1 MEKEVDKK
9 IEFLSEMKKCITA
22 KKILI
27 VFLFI
32 FLSFCAPKKKI
43 EIAPQVIEYENKTK
57 EADTLLKKGSYACL
71 KEAFQ
76 IYNDLL
82 SRQISQE
89 QTKEKLV
96 KTGLLLTLRE
106 KELGILKNKY
116 LEQPS
121 DIIKG
126 SPSLSEFSIYLEIV
140 NLIPTETKGA
150 TQDAQADFSQVRA
163 TWDKLR
169 KNIDAW
175 NKQLMEK
182 SETDEFFAYLYVS
195 LNRSLPFHIKAKEK
209 PDFARLLE
217 VFPDSPLIKYM
228 LSLYPKENQ
237 KSLEELIQKEP
248 RFHEAHYF
256 LGEIALG
263 RGQLITAERNFL
275 KAYEQIPESSST
287 IISLA
292 SICFS
297 FEELE
302 ESIEF
307 YEEALRMAPAYR
319 AALLGKALC
328 LGYLGKNEEAIEILN
343 MLINLGK
350 YLMGEARYWLAW
362 NHNELE
368 NLDEAWEN
376 IEKAK
381 NYVIGYA
388 EVLSLAG
395 IIAFKKEKLKVAEEN
410 LKEALKLDRS
420 DCEAFYYLGKVYAV
434 YQDWKKSGDYYE
446 KAALCNE
453 GKEKNLNERIK
464 KIENSDFSE
473 ERKLRLIKKKRIQ
486 LRKTV
491 LTKAT
496 FFYNAAAGYFNAGMK
511 EQALNLA
518 QKASLHSALKE
529 KAEELILKIKQLNQD
544 L

>member
-1 MEKEVDKK
+1 VKK
-9 IEFLSEMKKCITA
+9 
-22 KKILI
+22 
-27 VFLFI
+27 LFI
-32 FLSFCAPKKKI
+32 VVLSILFSFCAPKKKI

-82 SRQISQE
+82 SEPNYQE
-89 QTKEKLV
+89 QIKEKLI
-96 KTGLLLTLRE
+96 KTGYLLTLRE

-116 LEQPS
+116 LEEPS
-121 DIIKG
+121 DLIKRF
-126 SPSLSEFSIYLEIV
+126 PSLSEFSLYLEII
-140 NLIPTETKGA
+140 NLIPSETKGA
-150 TQDAQADFSQVRA
+150 TQDEKVGISRVFS
-163 TWDKLR
+163 TWNILK
-169 KNIDAW
+169 KNIDTW
-175 NKQLMEK
+175 NEQLKEK
-182 SETDEFFAYLYVS
+182 SETDEFFAYLYIS
-195 LNRSLPFHIKAKEK
+195 LNRSLPFHIKTKEK
-209 PDFARLLE
+209 PDLTRLLE
-217 VFPDSPLIKYM
+217 VFPDSPLIQYM
-228 LSLYPKENQ
+228 LSIYPKENQ
-237 KSLEELIQKEP
+237 KSLEELIKREP
-248 RFHEAHYF
+248 RFHEAYYF

-302 ESIEF
+302 KSLEF
-307 YEEALRMAPAYR
+307 HEEALRMAPAYR

-328 LGYLGKNEEAIEILN
+328 LSYLRKNEEAIDTLN
-343 MLINLGK
+343 MLIKLGK
-350 YLMGEARYWLAW
+350 YHMGEAHYWLAW

-368 NLDEAWEN
+368 NLDEAWEI

-381 NYVIGYA
+381 NYFVGYSQ
-388 EVLSLAG
+388 VLSLAG
-395 IIAFKKEKLKVAEEN
+395 IIAFKKEKLDVAEEN
-410 LKEALKLDRS
+410 LKEALKLDPS
-420 DCEAFYYLGKVYAV
+420 NCEASYYLGKVYAAYQYWKESGV
-434 YQDWKKSGDYYE
+434 YFE
-446 KAALCNE
+446 KAALCNQGE
-453 GKEKNLNERIK
+453 EKALEDKIK

-473 ERKLRLIKKKRIQ
+473 ERKDRLIKKKRIQ
-486 LRKTV
+486 LRKTI

-518 QKASLHSALKE
+518 QKATLHSALKE
-529 KAEELILKIKQLNQD
+529 KAEELIFKIKQLNKD